1 MTMTKR
7 CWIDTAQRSRLVI
20 DADNSFNLAL
30 VDEAA
35 TEALAVRLSRTVG
48 PGDVIALFGDLGMG
62 KSVFA
67 RAFVRAYASID
78 EDIPSPTFTLVQVYA
93 ADAVPVFHFDLY
105 RLTAPEEVLEL
116 GIEEAFA
123 EGISLI
129 EWPDRLGA
137 WMPANRLE
145 IHLAACGRE
154 SARKACLMGFGYW
167 QARLIDGIGDGAMHV

>member
-1 MTMTKR
+1 MRKS
-7 CWIDTAQRSRLVI
+7 CWIDRTQRSHQVI
-20 DADNSFNLAL
+20 AEENSLDLDL
-30 VDEAA
+30 VDEAE
-35 TEALAVRLSRTVG
+35 TEALAVFLSAAVS
-48 PGDVIALFGDLGMG
+48 PGDIIALFGNLGMG

-67 RAFVRAYASID
+67 RAFIRAYAGID

-93 ADAVPVFHFDLY
+93 ADAAPVFHFDLY
-105 RLTAPEEVLEL
+105 RLKAPEEVLEL

-145 IHLAACGRE
+145 IHLAAGGRE
-154 SARKACLMGFGYW
+154 SARKACLIGYGYW
-167 QARLIDGIGDGAMHV
+167 QARLVDGIGDGAMHV